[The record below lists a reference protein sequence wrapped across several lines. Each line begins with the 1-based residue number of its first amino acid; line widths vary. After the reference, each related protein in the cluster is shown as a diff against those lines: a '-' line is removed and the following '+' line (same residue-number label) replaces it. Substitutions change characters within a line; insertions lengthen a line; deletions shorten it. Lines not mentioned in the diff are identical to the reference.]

1 MTSWCA
7 PRTLPNFRSY
17 NYDEVPAE
25 APSAPQKP
33 VKIEIDVSKL
43 SQIREESDETT
54 RKLIVEEA
62 DTVTPEEL
70 TDRIS
75 SISEDDFDEQTAGFA
90 ESYGNPDT
98 AESPAPAP
106 QMDVPGNF
114 TELPDGY

>member
-1 MTSWCA
+1 MTSWVRAADA
-7 PRTLPNFRSY
+7 PEFSELIPNAVNAWCDKNGVFPPKKQAKKRSSY
-17 NYDEVPAE
+17 NYDEAPAE

-75 SISEDDFDEQTAGFA
+75 SISEDDFDRT
-90 ESYGNPDT
+90 DRRIC
-98 AESPAPAP
+98 
-106 QMDVPGNF
+106 
-114 TELPDGY
+114 